1 MSDKKALTSSSDHG
15 KFHIGDEDDYGV
27 PSGSGHQKSAFF
39 STWISRLGGSQPR
52 RGSVGFN
59 EQTDFPPNR
68 FQEEENSNSFHD
80 APKAELNFGSRK
92 RNESFSDNFG
102 ASPGEDCDTY
112 FLKNKFR
119 RNDSGD
125 RLQDALNSSASMGMS
140 DGMFK
145 LELNKSDTNTHLPT
159 LEEGKI
165 LSTNN
170 DGDITNMYE
179 VEKRAFGLISD
190 GKDSEKIK
198 KKTSDSPEE
207 GKIFLIDF
215 EEIKSEG
222 GKMVLKPTSR
232 KFSAMSILQNKL
244 TNNWFFRN
252 KDINDDSDNLVNND
266 ENEDASGNYDSGK
279 KKKEK
284 KRKDSRDDE
293 SPDRDNANDGP
304 LLARIKNVVDKNN
317 AKHREMNFWQPQGT

>member
-1 MSDKKALTSSSDHG
+1 MSDKKALTSPGGHG
-15 KFHIGDEDDYGV
+15 KFHVGDEDDYGI

-68 FQEEENSNSFHD
+68 FAEEENSNSLQD
-80 APKAELNFGSRK
+80 SQKMTLNFGLSRK
-92 RNESFSDNFG
+92 RNESFSENFG
-102 ASPGEDCDTY
+102 TTPGEDCDSY

-119 RNDSGD
+119 RNDSDD
-125 RLQDALNSSASMGMS
+125 RLQEALNNSASMGMS

-145 LELNKSDTNTHLPT
+145 LELTKSDPHLPT

-165 LSTNN
+165 LTTNN
-170 DGDITNMYE
+170 DSDITNNFD
-179 VEKRAFGLISD
+179 VEKRAFGVISD
-190 GKDSEKIK
+190 EKSSEKTKK
-198 KKTSDSPEE
+198 KKTLDSSEE
-207 GKIFLIDF
+207 GKIFLIDL
-215 EEIKSEG
+215 EEIKSDS
-222 GKMVLKPTSR
+222 GKTVLKPTSR
-232 KFSAMSILQNKL
+232 KFSAMSIFQSKL

-252 KDINDDSDNLVNND
+252 KNHDDSDNLVNDD

-279 KKKEK
+279 KNDK
-284 KRKDSRDDE
+284 KRKESREEE
-293 SPDRDNANDGP
+293 SPERDDGP
-304 LLARIKNVVDKNN
+304 LLTRIKDVVEKNN